1 MIAAPW
7 AGTLQILVKGG
18 PGRRRA
24 SQARKTLSLLAGS
37 ACLALA
43 WAMSGLS
50 PVRAQTDGVPNEK
63 TLEEGL
69 RKKPLR
75 PKTSV
80 NPESTT
86 KVAKPANASPDA
98 PKPARRG
105 TLIPMVVVSDAAC
118 ALEVNGDPIAALEP
132 GAVKKLSVWPGE
144 QLVKCASTV
153 EPGEVFSVVQSIKA
167 GEQTVLQI
175 GLASRVE
182 AARQKREAQAQ
193 SLTAEDELWAQAGQN
208 GTAINL
214 QAYLEKYPN
223 GRFADQAK
231 GFLAESTH
239 RAEEDADWK
248 RAATSTQ
255 PAPVQAFVEKYPAG
269 RYLDAAQ
276 QRMEF
281 IRHLPVRPVLPFPVG
296 EDIWEA
302 LENSAFYL
310 DLPRRSHKVT
320 VTISSTMLSKPN
332 TGSAVNWNQATT
344 REIVALSD
352 KCVTLHTV
360 RRKSE
365 PSDAPPD
372 VMDDYQC
379 GQLKLETV
387 VGGKLVRAVSRS
399 DVEAFIQSDK
409 ALREK
414 PPCEIPSSGPANT
427 FHAALTGTATR
438 YGCAPGEY
446 YFEDLSVWLYELGE
460 MDTEK
465 QQYILPGPGY
475 HFESVAD
482 GDSGGKITT
491 TYVGFSWIGSN

>member
-1 MIAAPW
+1 MMAARWVSGIA
-7 AGTLQILVKGG
+7 
-18 PGRRRA
+18 
-24 SQARKTLSLLAGS
+24 LLALVCTVS
-37 ACLALA
+37 A
-43 WAMSGLS
+43 LS

-63 TLEEGL
+63 TLEEAL
-69 RKKPLR
+69 RKKPLT
-75 PKTSV
+75 PKPPV
-80 NPESTT
+80 NSGSTM
-86 KVAKPANASPDA
+86 KAAKPTNASPEP

-132 GAVKKLSVWPGE
+132 GAVKKLSVWPGD
-144 QLVKCASTV
+144 QLVRCASTD
-153 EPGEVFSVVQSIKA
+153 EPGEVFSVVQSIKT

-182 AARQKREAQAQ
+182 AVRQKREAQAQ
-193 SLTAEDELWAQAGQN
+193 SLLAEDELWAQAGQS
-208 GTAINL
+208 GTAANL

-223 GRFADQAK
+223 GRFVDQAK

-255 PAPVQAFVEKYPAG
+255 LAAVQDYVEKYPAG
-269 RYLDAAQ
+269 RYLDTAQ

-281 IRHLPVRPVLPFPVG
+281 IKRLPVRPVLPFPVG

-320 VTISSTMLSKPN
+320 VKFSSTVLSKPSN
-332 TGSAVNWNQATT
+332 GSPVNLSQATT
-344 REIVALSD
+344 REIVPLSD

-372 VMDDYQC
+372 VVDDYQC

-387 VGGKLVRAVSRS
+387 VSGKLVRAVSLS
-399 DVEAFIQSDK
+399 DVETFIQSDK

-414 PPCEIPSSGPANT
+414 PPCEVPSSGPAT
-427 FHAALTGTATR
+427 AFHAALTGTATR
-438 YGCAPGEY
+438 YGCATGEY

-465 QQYILPGPGY
+465 KQYILPGPGY

-482 GDSGGKITT
+482 GDSGSKITT
-491 TYVGFSWIGSN
+491 TYVGFSWSDST

>member
-1 MIAAPW
+1 MMAARWVSGIA
-7 AGTLQILVKGG
+7 L
-18 PGRRRA
+18 
-24 SQARKTLSLLAGS
+24 
-37 ACLALA
+37 LALA
-43 WAMSGLS
+43 WTVSGLS

-63 TLEEGL
+63 TLEEAL
-69 RKKPLR
+69 RKKPLT
-75 PKTSV
+75 PKAPV
-80 NPESTT
+80 NSGSTM
-86 KVAKPANASPDA
+86 KAAKPTKASPEP

-132 GAVKKLSVWPGE
+132 GAVKKLSVWPGD
-144 QLVKCASTV
+144 QLVKCASTD
-153 EPGEVFSVVQSIKA
+153 EPGEVFSVVQSIKS

-182 AARQKREAQAQ
+182 AVRQKREAQAQ
-193 SLTAEDELWAQAGQN
+193 SLLAEDELWAQAGQS
-208 GTAINL
+208 GTAANL

-223 GRFADQAK
+223 GRFVDQAK

-255 PAPVQAFVEKYPAG
+255 LAAVQDYVEKYPAG
-269 RYLDAAQ
+269 RYLDTAQ

-281 IRHLPVRPVLPFPVG
+281 IKRLPVRPVLPFPVG

-320 VTISSTMLSKPN
+320 VKFSSTVLSKPSN
-332 TGSAVNWNQATT
+332 GSPVNLSQATT
-344 REIVALSD
+344 REIVPLSD

-372 VMDDYQC
+372 VVDDYQC

-387 VGGKLVRAVSRS
+387 VSGKLVRAVSLS
-399 DVEAFIQSDK
+399 DVETFIQSDK

-414 PPCEIPSSGPANT
+414 PPCEVPSSGPASA
-427 FHAALTGTATR
+427 FHVALTGTATR
-438 YGCAPGEY
+438 YGCATGEY

-491 TYVGFSWIGSN
+491 TYVGFSWSDST